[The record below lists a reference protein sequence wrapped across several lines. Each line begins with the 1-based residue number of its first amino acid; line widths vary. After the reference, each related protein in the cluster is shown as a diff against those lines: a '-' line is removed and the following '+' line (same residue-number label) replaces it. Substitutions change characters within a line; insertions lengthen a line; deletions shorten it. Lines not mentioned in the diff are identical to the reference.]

1 MKFFLKLGLILLAFC
16 VVATGILAYVNSITK
31 PKIENLKR
39 IEAETARGELIPN
52 AVFEPVTIKTGQDS
66 LVYFIATDMATKELK
81 GYTFTAA
88 KIGYSSTVKTMAAV
102 DANFKL
108 INIKVIDQ
116 SETPGLGANC
126 TKPEFNAKFKG
137 LTLDELKVDK
147 DGGKVAAMTG
157 ATITT
162 RAVTNSLKEQISI
175 IKKDVESKLASPAPV
190 EDKR

>member
-31 PKIENLKR
+31 PKIDDLKR
-39 IEAETARGELIPN
+39 KEAELARGELIPN

-66 LVYFIATDMATKELK
+66 LVYFIALDNATKELK

-102 DANFKL
+102 DADFKL

-116 SETPGLGANC
+116 AETPGLGANC

-147 DGGKVAAMTG
+147 DGGKVEAMTG

-175 IKKDVESKLASPAPV
+175 VKKDVEAKLATPEPV